1 MVINRLNF
9 IQKVL
14 KQFIWNIKYLKYVCK
29 CMFNKND
36 WLFTQKSLNLFIL
49 LLIKFFKS
57 FYPIN
62 IKSISINFSNKYG

>member
-29 CMFNKND
+29 CMFKND

-49 LLIKFFKS
+49 LLIKFLKVF
-57 FYPIN
+57 IL
-62 IKSISINFSNKYG
+62 